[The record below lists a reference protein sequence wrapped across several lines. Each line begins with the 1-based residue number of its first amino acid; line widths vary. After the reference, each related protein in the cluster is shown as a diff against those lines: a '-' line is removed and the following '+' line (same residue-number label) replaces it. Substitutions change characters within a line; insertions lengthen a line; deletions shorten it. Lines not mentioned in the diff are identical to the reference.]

1 MIHSAKTGFAAVLLA
16 ASLMLPFAALAQSQE
31 VIEKGATG
39 IGLTVGNLVVVPAKA
54 VSIFFGALSGGLA
67 FVFTGGDREVANQVW
82 RDTSG
87 GPYYITPEL
96 AKKAVGDRPLLS
108 EKKAGGMPSSS
119 SGADTPPSSN

>member
-1 MIHSAKTGFAAVLLA
+1 MTHSVKIAFAAALLA
-16 ASLMLPFAALAQSQE
+16 ASLMMPFTALSQSQE

-54 VSIFFGALSGGLA
+54 VSMFFGALSGGLA

-82 RDTSG
+82 RDSSA
-87 GPYYITPEL
+87 GPYYVTPEL

-108 EKKAGGMPSSS
+108 EKTIGGMPSPS
-119 SGADTPPSSN
+119 SGGDMPPSSN